1 MQITLDIKDSKLEAF
16 INFIK
21 SVDFVNIKELNLDD
35 TESNNIVRED
45 GSNYGL
51 EPITLQVQK
60 SKLDAFIRFMESLD
74 FVQLK
79 DSSTEITEWAKKI
92 VRERKASEETLL
104 NEKAFFDKLE
114 NKQ

>member
-1 MQITLDIKDSKLEAF
+1 MQVTLDVKENQWEAF
-16 INFIK
+16 INFIN
-21 SVDFVNIKELNLDD
+21 VLDFVNIKDLNLDD

-74 FVQLK
+74 FVQLI